1 MDGFM
6 PCPGR
11 RLLASNGR
19 ASNLHP
25 NPYPKQFNHASL
37 DLSGLPCPS
46 FTRILHEYPGH
57 VFEDTI
63 A

>member
-25 NPYPKQFNHASL
+25 NPYPKLFNYRSL
-37 DLSGLPCPS
+37 A
-46 FTRILHEYPGH
+46 RILRQYPGH
-57 VFEDTI
+57 VFENTI